1 MLQELLMGRVTC
13 PCCSRSYNTAFI
25 DRDGYYLEHYLPKK
39 NPAQCDD
46 CEVDLVVRN
55 DDKEGPIKQRM

>member
-1 MLQELLMGRVTC
+1 MGRVTC

-39 NPAQCDD
+39 NPLQCDD
-46 CEVDLVVRN
+46 CEVDLVVRG
-55 DDKEGPIKQRM
+55 DDKEGPIKERMKIYE